1 MDFPLDI
8 MQTDVTGDPSPYRFD
23 PPATTMLLAPWP
35 GDEAPSMDAVLQAIA
50 NCTGQ
55 ELNVRVA
62 DPEDGGAAW
71 ACQIELDGLPAPCA
85 VWCDRSDDL
94 SLAAKEITDV
104 DCATLVAFETV
115 LSTDDPLT
123 NYINLVRLV
132 SMSLPDAPVLHDT
145 GSGYWLEQDRIL
157 QDFMDMEREPPE
169 DILWRIEVEGGV
181 VRTAGLLRCGRA
193 ELGMA
198 DVPESLLQT
207 GIETISDIA
216 ALALELELPGQG
228 GLLEV
233 GPGIRVRFEP
243 SDGEHP
249 IAMVLDEDGD
259 APHPAAALEAMH
271 TGDAAVFRTSR
282 RTRQTTQLAQSTWG
296 QFVAACRDGLDGV
309 DLDFLVQVPFEQVDA
324 EEPMREH
331 LWLQVVRVDGETVE
345 AKLIHHPR
353 LVTGIDIGWTTMVAQ
368 DEVSN
373 WMVDTEDG
381 PIGPADVDPEEEA
394 S

>member
-1 MDFPLDI
+1 M
-8 MQTDVTGDPSPYRFD
+8 PSCN
-23 PPATTMLLAPWP
+23 
-35 GDEAPSMDAVLQAIA
+35 PSVSSA
-50 NCTGQ
+50 
-55 ELNVRVA
+55 
-62 DPEDGGAAW
+62 
-71 ACQIELDGLPAPCA
+71 
-85 VWCDRSDDL
+85 S
-94 SLAAKEITDV
+94 

-228 GLLEV
+228 GLLHV
-233 GPGIRVRFEP
+233 GPAPAGRLGRLRRVR
-243 SDGEHP
+243 HP
-249 IAMVLDEDGD
+249 PLLPQDWEGRAR
-259 APHPAAALEAMH
+259 AAGALRDP
-271 TGDAAVFRTSR
+271 TGRFR
-282 RTRQTTQLAQSTWG
+282 LA
-296 QFVAACRDGLDGV
+296 C
-309 DLDFLVQVPFEQVDA
+309 VQ
-324 EEPMREH
+324 
-331 LWLQVVRVDGETVE
+331 
-345 AKLIHHPR
+345 
-353 LVTGIDIGWTTMVAQ
+353 
-368 DEVSN
+368 
-373 WMVDTEDG
+373 
-381 PIGPADVDPEEEA
+381 
-394 S
+394 